1 MSCCFFSP
9 FLQDR
14 ESRYLGN
21 LRVILC
27 FVIYVLFCFVLFFT
41 LGTINYKFD
50 KSFFKMVV
58 LKSVLEIVS
67 SPLLRP
73 SYFIQNLQLSFW
85 YLLVSIVLSNIKS
98 LQWALLKART
108 FLKII
113 FLVDQK
119 FLVFF

>member
-1 MSCCFFSP
+1 
-9 FLQDR
+9 
-14 ESRYLGN
+14 
-21 LRVILC
+21 
-27 FVIYVLFCFVLFFT
+27 
-41 LGTINYKFD
+41 
-50 KSFFKMVV
+50 MVV

>member
-1 MSCCFFSP
+1 MSCCFFPP